1 FFDYGQDRLGQWRAI
16 GAQYELDLVLINQAL
31 DELGGASRR
40 RFIIVIFDRQVIA
53 FVADLDAAGVVDF
66 FDREIIAVLGIH
78 AIGGIDA
85 GRRNG
90 GPKDEVLTCLR
101 LYGRGRTREDRRNH
115 GCKSCAAEHW
125 FLPPIESLASPA
137 WLAPE
142 LVILSI
148 TRIFEGTID

>member
-1 FFDYGQDRLGQWRAI
+1 
-16 GAQYELDLVLINQAL
+16 
-31 DELGGASRR
+31 
-40 RFIIVIFDRQVIA
+40 
-53 FVADLDAAGVVDF
+53 
-66 FDREIIAVLGIH
+66 
-78 AIGGIDA
+78 IDA

-148 TRIFEGTID
+148 TRIFEGTIDRIVRQIGGAYSSRRVWRPGTFRDARPVRH